1 MSEKEIKEN
10 IDESRRY
17 LKNLL
22 IECSFFRTEKVE
34 LTEKEKLNHA
44 DYKILQYSKEDI
56 NRLLDFIIFLKNDEN
71 NKIITN
77 QVFNEKKEKDL
88 KRVNHYFYDN
98 LLYPS
103 LDTNINKFMIVLL
116 DKISRT
122 EYIDESLIYKFLM
135 SKFFNEHLLNEYS
148 KDIKKKVRTFFLIH
162 PKEEERFRKRYE
174 FIDVKAKEKKVMS
187 TLPLLLTPPYKDTFL
202 DTSYTLDFNDKK
214 NLPPQIEQ
222 MFFRYYLFFTQ
233 ISQRLREKST
243 IKKYIVF

>member
-162 PKEEERFRKRYE
+162 PKEE
-174 FIDVKAKEKKVMS
+174 
-187 TLPLLLTPPYKDTFL
+187 
-202 DTSYTLDFNDKK
+202 
-214 NLPPQIEQ
+214 
-222 MFFRYYLFFTQ
+222 
-233 ISQRLREKST
+233 
-243 IKKYIVF
+243 